1 MRGLYLNLIRPK
13 MILAAHLQA
22 AGLFPPALFCYSE
35 PRQRS
40 TDMAGKSLN
49 RVQLI
54 GNLGKDPEV
63 KFTPQGTPVAK
74 ITIATN
80 ERFKDKSGEWQDR
93 PEGRNVVLW
102 QRLSEDVARY
112 LKEGGRLCLPGPLRD

>member
-63 KFTPQGTPVAK
+63 KFTPQGTPRAK

-80 ERFKDKSGEWQDR
+80 EPFKDKAREGQERNGRPNGVSPPRAGPDRGEY
-93 PEGRNVVLW
+93 
-102 QRLSEDVARY
+102 S
-112 LKEGGRLCLPGPLRD
+112 